1 MKPTQPGDIIRV
13 SVLRLTEAGSTYIVL
28 SLMHLGTL
36 MIRQFVFLALLVA
49 AMYSTCLA
57 QQPTGSQTLSDFR
70 SRERRIEAS
79 TQEDYYEARDVLAKE
94 ALLIAGGEI
103 ESKDAEELLH
113 WIVKRG
119 GNSESAQIATERLI
133 EHHATSPASIRKLL
147 SYAINP
153 TGCTPKLFAGF
164 ERASHGNGQHW
175 IVLASS
181 AIHQKSLLLIA
192 DELVAGG
199 SGASQYH
206 MQLGSELTARL
217 VKEDP
222 KKFEAQVIADF
233 RDLST
238 QHGEK
243 SIGGMTI
250 KELAEGSIFAVQH
263 LRLGTVAKDLSGKNL
278 DGKVVNIEDFRG
290 KVLLIDFWA
299 TWCAP
304 CATAVPD
311 LKSLSRELP
320 FSKFA
325 ILGISA
331 DRDDKKLQ
339 GFIKENAMTWDNI
352 IDHDGALQKRWQS
365 LSLPSYYVLDE
376 KGVIR
381 FRGTDHFGAMNAVK
395 SIIGA
400 TPLGTAS
407 MSPVD
412 EIAKSIFAGYDKNK
426 DGRLEKTELPD
437 EGQANFEMADTNKD
451 AALSLDEL
459 IVLLQN
465 GNVTTKSVEV
475 NPPTRKGD
483 RTKP

>member
-1 MKPTQPGDIIRV
+1 MNR
-13 SVLRLTEAGSTYIVL
+13 R
-28 SLMHLGTL
+28 
-36 MIRQFVFLALLVA
+36 FVFLALLVA
-49 AMYSTCLA
+49 AMYSTCFA
-57 QQPTGSQTLSDFR
+57 QEPKGSQTLSDFR

-79 TQEDYYEARDVLAKE
+79 TQEVYYEAREVLAKE
-94 ALLIAGGEI
+94 ALLIAGREI
-103 ESKDAEELLH
+103 ESKEAEELLH
-113 WIVKRG
+113 WIVEGG
-119 GNSESAQIATERLI
+119 GNTETAQIATERLI
-133 EHHATSPASIRKLL
+133 EHHVTSPASIRKFL

-153 TGCTPKLFAGF
+153 TRCIPKLFAGF
-164 ERASHGNGQHW
+164 KRASPGDGQHW

-206 MQLGSELTARL
+206 TQLGSELIARL
-217 VKEDP
+217 VKEDA
-222 KKFEAQVIADF
+222 KEFEAQVIARF

-263 LRLGTVAKDLSGKNL
+263 LRLGKVAKGLSGKTL
-278 DGKVVNIEDFRG
+278 DGKVVKIEDFRG

-311 LKSLSRELP
+311 LKTLSRELP
-320 FSKFA
+320 SSKFA

-331 DRDDKKLQ
+331 DEDDKKLQ
-339 GFIKENAMTWDNI
+339 GFIKENAVSWDNI
-352 IDHDGALQKRWQS
+352 MDHDGALQKRWQS

-381 FRGTDHFGAMNAVK
+381 FRGADHFGAMNAVK
-395 SIIGA
+395 SIVGGP
-400 TPLGTAS
+400 PLGTAS
-407 MSPVD
+407 MPPVD
-412 EIAKSIFAGYDKNK
+412 EIAKYMFATYDKNK
-426 DGRLEKTELPD
+426 DGRLEKAELTELPE
-437 EGQANFEMADTNKD
+437 EGQANFETADTNND
-451 AALSLDEL
+451 AALSLDEV
-459 IVLLQN
+459 ISLLQK
-465 GNVTTKSVEV
+465 GNVTSKPVEV
-475 NPPTRKGD
+475 NPPTQKGD